1 MRDIILQVQN
11 FVRNGG
17 RKYKGQEPRM
27 GEPFYAQY
35 IQQKINSQYRPGDKI
50 KIVVNDQIIVGI
62 LLRCESYIY
71 LLKYKYCQSKCTE
84 AGHQ

>member
-35 IQQKINSQYRPGDKI
+35 IQQKINSQYRPGDKSQQLGN
-50 KIVVNDQIIVGI
+50 K
-62 LLRCESYIY
+62 
-71 LLKYKYCQSKCTE
+71 
-84 AGHQ
+84 